1 MTIPEHSSASMR
13 PVHRLRIF
21 VVDDH
26 PVLRV
31 GLKALINAQFTM
43 EAIGEAA
50 DGQTAYREI
59 VRLQPDLVIM
69 DLSLPG
75 MNGARTTE
83 RLKRT
88 CPQVKVLM
96 LTVHEE
102 KSYILDGLSA
112 GACGYVLKR
121 TPTDELIRAICAVDS
136 GGIYLDPAI
145 AHKVVNDSLH
155 TPSNHEFAQGV
166 DLTEREAQALR
177 LIALGYSIKEIA
189 AQMGI
194 SGKTVETY
202 RTRFMN
208 KLEFDSRTDIVRYA
222 LHRGWLHDS

>member
-1 MTIPEHSSASMR
+1 MR
-13 PVHRLRIF
+13 PVHRLRVF

-26 PVLRV
+26 PVVRE

-43 EAIGEAA
+43 EAVGAVA
-50 DGQTAYREI
+50 DGQTACQEI
-59 VRLQPDLVIM
+59 EQVQPDLVIM
-69 DLSLPG
+69 DLSLPV

-83 RLKRT
+83 RLKRI
-88 CPQVKVLM
+88 CPKVKVLV

-102 KSYILDGLSA
+102 KSYILDVPSA
-112 GACGYVLKR
+112 GACGYVLKH
-121 TPTDELIRAICAVDS
+121 TAADELIRAIYAVDS

-155 TPSNHEFAQGV
+155 TASNHEFAQGV

-189 AQMGI
+189 ARMEI

-202 RTRFMN
+202 RTRFMF
-208 KLEFDSRTDIVRYA
+208 KLELDSRTDIVRYA
-222 LHRGWLHDS
+222 MHRGWLQDS

>member
-1 MTIPEHSSASMR
+1 MPEHSNASVQ
-13 PVHRLRIF
+13 PDHKLRIF

-43 EAIGEAA
+43 EVVGEVA
-50 DGQTAYREI
+50 DGQSAYQEI
-59 VRLQPDLVIM
+59 ERLQPDVVIM
-69 DLSLPG
+69 DLSLPAI
-75 MNGARTTE
+75 NGARTTE
-83 RLKRT
+83 RLKRM
-88 CPQVKVLM
+88 CPKVKVLV

-102 KSYILDGLSA
+102 KSYILDVLSA
-112 GACGYVLKR
+112 GACGYILKR
-121 TPTDELIRAICAVDS
+121 TAADELIRAMYTVDS

-166 DLTEREAQALR
+166 ELTEREAQALR
-177 LIALGYSIKEIA
+177 LIALGYSVKEIA
-189 AQMGI
+189 VQMGI

-202 RTRFMN
+202 RTRFMV
-208 KLEFDSRTDIVRYA
+208 KLEIDSRTDIVRYA
-222 LHRGWLHDS
+222 LHRGWFQDF